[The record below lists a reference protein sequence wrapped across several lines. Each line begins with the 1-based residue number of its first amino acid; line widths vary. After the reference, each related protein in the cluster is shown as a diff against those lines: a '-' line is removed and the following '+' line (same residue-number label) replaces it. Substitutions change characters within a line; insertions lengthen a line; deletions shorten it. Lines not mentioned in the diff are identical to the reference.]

1 MQELF
6 RANGVILRGAV
17 KICDYLFWKIIQAPL
32 RWNSFVFISSGLGPG
47 TVACARLD
55 RVSRGV

>member
-17 KICDYLFWKIIQAPL
+17 KSVTTFLGKDFSGSAALELFCFYKDEVL
-32 RWNSFVFISSGLGPG
+32 MRDCS
-47 TVACARLD
+47 VA
-55 RVSRGV
+55 